1 MNNRLD
7 RTMLATI
14 AIVAAF
20 RVIPHWPNFTP
31 VMAIAL
37 VGGALATDR
46 LRSLIVPLAAMLLS
60 DLALGVIMGPDY
72 ALHATQPWVYGS
84 VVAITLMGYAMR
96 SWKPAALVLG
106 GGTIGAIGFFVATN
120 FAVWLNGGFYPQT
133 VEGLIA
139 CYAAGLAFY
148 RDAGNFLLNGVVSTW
163 VFSAVMLAAPAA
175 FRKTASATR

>member
-7 RTMLATI
+7 RTMLMTI

-37 VGGALATDR
+37 VGGALANGR
-46 LRSLIVPLAAMLLS
+46 LRSMIVPMAAMLLS
-60 DLALGVIMGPDY
+60 DLALGVIMGSEY

-84 VVAITLMGYAMR
+84 VAAISLLGFALR
-96 SWKPAALVLG
+96 SWKPAALILG
-106 GGTIGAIGFFVATN
+106 GGTLSAVGFFIVTN
-120 FAVWLNGGFYPQT
+120 FAVWLNGGYYPQT
-133 VEGLIA
+133 VEGLAA

-148 RDAGNFLLNGVVSTW
+148 RDGGNFLLNGIVSTW
-163 VFSAVMLAAPAA
+163 LFSAVMLAAPAA
-175 FRKTASATR
+175 IRKATGVTR